1 MNRDKLR
8 RHALRVVVAA
18 ALGAGLV
25 VGVGVANAGTMDA
38 GTVTYI
44 KVVKP
49 GPTVP
54 TVSTNSDSQ
63 WD

>member
-8 RHALRVVVAA
+8 RYALRIVAAA

-25 VGVGVANAGTMDA
+25 VGVGVANAETTDT

-44 KVVKP
+44 KVVTPP
-49 GPTVP
+49 GTATTLDTV
-54 TVSTNSDSQ
+54 
-63 WD
+63 WE